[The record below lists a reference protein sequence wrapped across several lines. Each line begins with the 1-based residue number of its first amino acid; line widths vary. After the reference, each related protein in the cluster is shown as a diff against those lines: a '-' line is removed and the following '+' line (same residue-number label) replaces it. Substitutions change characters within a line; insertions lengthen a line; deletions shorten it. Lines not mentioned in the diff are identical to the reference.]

1 MWVGHCA
8 VIVKLAN
15 KHYVITGPIAH
26 ASPLAVC
33 VRSVGRKYRGQVSR
47 VHGCVCVAGKEVLEH
62 APHYSHNKQLIK
74 SFQFLL
80 LSVPTKAGEESGNE
94 ANCISN

>member
-1 MWVGHCA
+1 MRHHWPFAYA
-8 VIVKLAN
+8 VLAES
-15 KHYVITGPIAH
+15 IGG
-26 ASPLAVC
+26 
-33 VRSVGRKYRGQVSR
+33 RSQECMG
-47 VHGCVCVAGKEVLEH
+47 VCVAGKEVLEH

-80 LSVPTKAGEESGNE
+80 LSLPTKAGEESGNE

>member
-26 ASPLAVC
+26 ASPLAVSAYA
-33 VRSVGRKYRGQVSR
+33 VLAESIGGRSQECMG
-47 VHGCVCVAGKEVLEH
+47 VCVAGKEVLEH
-62 APHYSHNKQLIK
+62 APHYSHNNQLIK
-74 SFQFLL
+74 SFPVFG
-80 LSVPTKAGEESGNE
+80 AFC
-94 ANCISN
+94 ANKSWGGTWE

>member
-15 KHYVITGPIAH
+15 KHYVITGLIAH

-33 VRSVGRKYRGQVSR
+33 VRSVGRKYGGRSPECMG
-47 VHGCVCVAGKEVLEH
+47 VCVAGKEVLEH

-74 SFQFLL
+74 SSQFLL
-80 LSVPTKAGEESGNE
+80 LSVPTKAEEE
-94 ANCISN
+94 PNCISN